1 VCCVVPAAAEVVIHG
16 EPSGLDNTTSCFGGA
31 VRLNRTL
38 GRFETLP
45 MLPDMNILLT
55 NTNIPRSAKKLV
67 GHVRTLHETFPTVL
81 KPILESI
88 EGISQE
94 FLRLIDP

>member
-1 VCCVVPAAAEVVIHG
+1 M
-16 EPSGLDNTTSCFGGA
+16 
-31 VRLNRTL
+31 RLNRTL

-45 MLPDMNILLT
+45 LLPDMQVLLT
-55 NTNIPRSAKKLV
+55 NTKIPRAAKALV
-67 GHVRTLHETFPTVL
+67 TAVRELHQRRPSVV

-94 FLRLIDP
+94 FLTLIDP

>member
-1 VCCVVPAAAEVVIHG
+1 M
-16 EPSGLDNTTSCFGGA
+16 
-31 VRLNRTL
+31 NRTL

-45 MLPDMNILLT
+45 LLPDMNILLT
-55 NTNIPRSAKKLV
+55 NTKVPRTAKQL
-67 GHVRTLHETFPTVL
+67 VRTVRELHESSPSVV